1 MLSDCRRREI
11 SVFCL
16 NLAENYLDLS
26 WSQVRMHLKFN
37 GIQKL

>member
-16 NLAENYLDLS
+16 NLAVIIWIL
-26 WSQVRMHLKFN
+26 VGR
-37 GIQKL
+37 KLECI